1 MSENRRVAKDIY
13 IYNLKPLQKKIETN
27 KIPRTLS
34 MFDIL

>member
-13 IYNLKPLQKKIETN
+13 IYHLKPLQKKIETN